1 MAEPRSPLGI
11 YMAQQQQYNAA
22 TNTTLTPPSSDV
34 NHSEGRPVLKRQKSV
49 TSPAVAPPGYVV
61 IQPYDAT
68 YKNFPSK
75 RKVTSYHYRGRTISS
90 PEGSMELLRKC
101 MQKHINNTLVEAI
114 KPYKE
119 LFEKGAQNCRDN
131 CGEEVDPDRL
141 VRTAVRHSLE
151 QCGKEMF
158 GPLDASLGSSSASM
172 LRKAKRSLSSS
183 DGGAPVTQ
191 VVRFKRRKGRPRIYK
206 PVFSERSYG
215 SRSVKQEPVRKEGPK
230 WDPERLTTET
240 KFIMGSRANRAM
252 GLGATR
258 GRLYYKHPDLFKYS
272 SDTEDK
278 QWLFE
283 HRHMPATGGK
293 VAYLLIV
300 EDVLELAETD
310 EYRNNEGLQLELLVG
325 FQVPPFMLEKMKVFM
340 RMSRTDTLRESPAAL
355 KEKPDQ
361 EITTQEAN

>member
-11 YMAQQQQYNAA
+11 YMAQQQYAASNAVM
-22 TNTTLTPPSSDV
+22 TPPSSDV
-34 NHSEGRPVLKRQKSV
+34 NHSEGRPALKRQKSV

-75 RKVTSYHYRGRTISS
+75 RKETSYHYRGRTISS

-141 VRTAVRHSLE
+141 VRTAIRHSLE
-151 QCGKEMF
+151 Q
-158 GPLDASLGSSSASM
+158 
-172 LRKAKRSLSSS
+172 KAKRSLSSS
-183 DGGAPVTQ
+183 DGGAPVNQ
-191 VVRFKRRKGRPRIYK
+191 VVRFKR
-206 PVFSERSYG
+206 
-215 SRSVKQEPVRKEGPK
+215 
-230 WDPERLTTET
+230 
-240 KFIMGSRANRAM
+240 
-252 GLGATR
+252 
-258 GRLYYKHPDLFKYS
+258 
-272 SDTEDK
+272 
-278 QWLFE
+278 
-283 HRHMPATGGK
+283 
-293 VAYLLIV
+293 AYLLIV
-300 EDVLELAETD
+300 DDVLELAETD